1 MKIAV
6 IRCVGDSEKLK
17 YRNMKER
24 YRHNRYH
31 SILND
36 LRFHGA
42 ERLDAA
48 QAAAWAMTAEAGEKK
63 TIEPGIEISIEEAE
77 RPERP
82 KEGE

>member
-17 YRNMKER
+17 YRSMKER

-48 QAAAWAMTAEAGEKK
+48 QAAA
-63 TIEPGIEISIEEAE
+63 
-77 RPERP
+77 
-82 KEGE
+82 

>member
-17 YRNMKER
+17 YRSMKER

-42 ERLDAA
+42 ERLEAA
-48 QAAAWAMTAEAGEKK
+48 QAAAWAQTAEAGEKNTEK
-63 TIEPGIEISIEEAE
+63 NYRKYTENRQE
-77 RPERP
+77 
-82 KEGE
+82 KKQ